1 MKYIMITGASS
12 GIGEETARLLARQ
25 EDVTTILVARNEEK
39 LKKIQKKHCSV
50 RKKRRI

>member
-12 GIGEETARLLARQ
+12 GIGEETARFLARQ

-39 LKKIQKKHCSV
+39 LKKIQKRYGEKIV
-50 RKKRRI
+50 V